1 MLLFNFNVATP
12 SIFLFS
18 NRECYADQKCSGFI
32 FSILSI
38 YRVINCEYI
47 CVLILIFA
55 RYQKFKI
62 FKTRIKM
69 FAEFDLIQINYE
81 VLWREA
87 IVESAATNNS
97 YMVVFDN
104 SNPTIVPR
112 TLN

>member
-18 NRECYADQKCSGFI
+18 NRECYAGHKCFI

-47 CVLILIFA
+47 CVLIFIFA

-69 FAEFDLIQINYE
+69 FAE
-81 VLWREA
+81 R
-87 IVESAATNNS
+87 
-97 YMVVFDN
+97 
-104 SNPTIVPR
+104 R
-112 TLN
+112 

>member
-1 MLLFNFNVATP
+1 
-12 SIFLFS
+12 
-18 NRECYADQKCSGFI
+18 
-32 FSILSI
+32 
-38 YRVINCEYI
+38 
-47 CVLILIFA
+47 
-55 RYQKFKI
+55 
-62 FKTRIKM
+62 M

-112 TLN
+112 NQNRSENIKLMFCPGHKINLMLG